1 MSCLNSNMIRISPE
15 ILSFGFFF
23 CNVYLADDLDGR
35 WTIDNGEGRKKIGE
49 MGEDKREWTG

>member
-23 CNVYLADDLDGR
+23 CNVYLVGLDDDFDGR
-35 WTIDNGEGRKKIGE
+35 WTIKNGEGRTKIDE
-49 MGEDKREWTG
+49 MGEDKR